1 MKEVKEKL
9 IEIVKQQ
16 LDDAISKKEAP
27 SEATLDA
34 ITALI
39 NLHYLG

>member
-1 MKEVKEKL
+1 MEEVKQKL

-27 SEATLDA
+27 SEATLSA
-34 ITALI
+34 VKYLI
-39 NLHYLG
+39 ELYFV

>member
-9 IEIVKQQ
+9 IEIVMQQ

-27 SEATLDA
+27 SEATLSA
-34 ITALI
+34 IRYLI
-39 NLHYLG
+39 DLYFV

>member
-1 MKEVKEKL
+1 MKEIKDKL
-9 IEIVKQQ
+9 IEAIKQQ
-16 LDDAISKKEAP
+16 LDDSISNKEAP

-34 ITALI
+34 INTLI